1 MDRYMCLLAS
11 CMLSAL
17 PLAVQAQSQ
26 AASTPSAASVEAE
39 NEVTG
44 RQGDPALEIVQS
56 TSTDAPAAQA
66 SDADALAKQLANP
79 VASLISVPF
88 QFNYD
93 TPVGADGDRI
103 TLNIQPVI
111 PVKLSERWNLISR
124 TIVPLIDQRDVVPGR
139 HQSGLGD
146 ITQTVF
152 FSPAETGPSG
162 VIWGVGPVFVL
173 PTGER
178 GLGAKT
184 WGAGGSVVVLKQAD
198 SWTVG
203 MLANHVVDVGGGQDR
218 VDISATFVQPF
229 VTKAF
234 GGGRS
239 LTLNTEASYDW
250 NAKQWTVPVNL
261 VYAKVVKLGRQLY
274 SFNGGVRGYG
284 HTPGRGPDWG
294 LRFVVVLLYPK

>member
-1 MDRYMCLLAS
+1 MRRTLAPLMCSMLLAAT
-11 CMLSAL
+11 AL
-17 PLAVQAQSQ
+17 VQAQSMSQ
-26 AASTPSAASVEAE
+26 APSSQVDGATSPAPATPPVSADPPAAKAASVA
-39 NEVTG
+39 
-44 RQGDPALEIVQS
+44 S
-56 TSTDAPAAQA
+56 TSE
-66 SDADALAKQLANP
+66 ADALAKQLANP
-79 VASLISVPF
+79 VASLINVPF

-93 TPVGADGDRI
+93 TPVGVDGDRV

-111 PVKLSERWNLISR
+111 PMKLSERWNLISR

-184 WGAGGSVVVLKQAD
+184 WAVGGSVVVLKQAD

-239 LTLNTEASYDW
+239 LTLNTEATYDW
-250 NAKQWTVPVNL
+250 NAKQWVVPVNL
-261 VYAKVVKLGRQLY
+261 VYAKVVKLGKQLY
-274 SFNGGVRGYG
+274 SFNGGVRGYT
-284 HTPGRGPDWG
+284 HTPGRGADWG
-294 LRFVVVLLYPK
+294 LRFVVALLYPK